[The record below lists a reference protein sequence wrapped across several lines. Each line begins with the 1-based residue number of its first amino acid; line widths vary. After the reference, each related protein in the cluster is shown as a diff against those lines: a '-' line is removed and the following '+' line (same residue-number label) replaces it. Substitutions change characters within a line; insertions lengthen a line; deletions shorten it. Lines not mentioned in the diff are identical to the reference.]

1 MKPLAVANL
10 PTVIQD
16 IIIMAKQLL
25 GDSKKSGIL
34 VNLRGKRGVW
44 DRPCLILLA
53 SSQGAESIA

>member
-16 IIIMAKQLL
+16 IMAKQLL